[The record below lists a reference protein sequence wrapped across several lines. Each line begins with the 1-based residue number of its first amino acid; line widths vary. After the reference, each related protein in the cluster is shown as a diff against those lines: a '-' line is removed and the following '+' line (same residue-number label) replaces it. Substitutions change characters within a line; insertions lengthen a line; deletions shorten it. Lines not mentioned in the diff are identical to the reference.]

1 VRCFYSFLADP
12 STQLGFAQ
20 SKVPPATFCCSNFG
34 DLRTYF
40 FKIVCVHTLL
50 ICMQK
55 IHLCDEGISK
65 RKKHLELLWQ
75 LQLPLPFAWVAWGA
89 LKKKCVLS
97 LCALSGVG
105 LSTATISA
113 K

>member
-1 VRCFYSFLADP
+1 
-12 STQLGFAQ
+12 
-20 SKVPPATFCCSNFG
+20 
-34 DLRTYF
+34 
-40 FKIVCVHTLL
+40 
-50 ICMQK
+50 MQK

-89 LKKKCVLS
+89 LKKSVFLQGAFS
-97 LCALSGVG
+97 SVG